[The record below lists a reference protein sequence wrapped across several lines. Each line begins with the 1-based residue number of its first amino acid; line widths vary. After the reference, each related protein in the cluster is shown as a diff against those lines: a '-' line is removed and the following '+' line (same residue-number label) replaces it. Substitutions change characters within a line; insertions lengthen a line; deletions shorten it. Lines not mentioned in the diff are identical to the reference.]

1 MTLLIK
7 YSDIILYFI
16 LFVYFFKIISKIY
29 FLKME
34 ISLEA
39 DLFNIEKVN
48 IH

>member
-7 YSDIILYFI
+7 YSDIILYCI
-16 LFVYFFKIISKIY
+16 LFGIFLKIINKIY